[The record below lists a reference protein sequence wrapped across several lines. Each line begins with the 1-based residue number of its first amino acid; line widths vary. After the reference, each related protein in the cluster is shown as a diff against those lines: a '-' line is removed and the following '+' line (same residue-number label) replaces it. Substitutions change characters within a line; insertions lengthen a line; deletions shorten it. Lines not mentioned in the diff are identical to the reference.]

1 MSDHWSEAEVEA
13 TVSDYFEMLAM
24 ELRGNPFNK
33 SEHNRHLQKL
43 LNNRTKA
50 AIELKHQNISEVLIE
65 LGYPYIDGYKPRGH
79 YQDLLYRVVE
89 RRLLESKHL
98 NQTVAATVEKT
109 EIKRPT
115 VGEILSILV
124 DPPVLENGKGKLY
137 DRPPRN
143 YAPVKKN
150 YLEIE
155 SRNQALGLA
164 GEKLILEFEH
174 RRLWRDGKKDL
185 ANRIEHVADTKG
197 DSLGFDI
204 LSFETDGRE
213 RLIEVKTT
221 RFGSLTPFFVSKNE
235 VSVSNSRE
243 SAYQL
248 YRLFNFAQQP
258 KLFVLPGS
266 LDDTCSLDPIEF
278 CARPGYARPAA
289 E

>member
-24 ELRGNPFNK
+24 ELQGNPFNK

-43 LNNRTKA
+43 LKNRTKA

-89 RRLLESKHL
+89 RRLSESKHL
-98 NQTVAATVEKT
+98 NQTVAATVEKN
-109 EIKRPT
+109 EIKRPA
-115 VGEILSILV
+115 VDEILSILV
-124 DPPVLENGKGKLY
+124 DPPILDNEKAKLY
-137 DRPPRN
+137 DRPARN
-143 YAPVKKN
+143 YAPMKTN
-150 YLEIE
+150 YLEVE

-164 GEKLILEFEH
+164 GEKLVLEFEH
-174 RRLWRDGKKDL
+174 QRLWRDGKKDL

-197 DSLGFDI
+197 DALGFDI

-221 RFGSLTPFFVSKNE
+221 RFGALTPFFVSRNE
-235 VSVSNSRE
+235 VSVSGSRKC
-243 SAYQL
+243 SYQL
-248 YRLFNFAQQP
+248 YRLFNFARRP

-266 LDDTCSLDPIEF
+266 LGDTCSLDPIQF
-278 CARPGYARPAA
+278 CARPSYARSAS